1 MMTEDSAMAIP
12 DTPMVYG
19 EGEGGTTVNVP
30 NPLGIQQ
37 EGYIE
42 DAYKAWIAGRLFSAI
57 DFNQNQNVDSE
68 IDKVLKMVEQFVAK
82 AKGKFPKAFK

>member
-1 MMTEDSAMAIP
+1 MMTEDSTITIQN
-12 DTPMVYG
+12 TPMVYG
-19 EGEGGTTVNVP
+19 EGEGSTTISVP

-37 EGYIE
+37 EGYKE

-68 IDKVLKMVEQFVAK
+68 IDKVLKMVEQFMSKVK
-82 AKGKFPKAFK
+82 NKFPNAFK